1 MILVTGATGQVG
13 GAATRSLLAAGVPV
27 RALVRAPGRA
37 TGIDG
42 AELATGSFDDE
53 QSLARALSG
62 VSAVL
67 LAGRDNPH
75 YAAQMER
82 VLAAAERAGVEHV
95 VALSAIGASA
105 GSPIA
110 LMRDHAEVEARVRAG
125 TVRWTFLRPHLYMQN
140 LLRAAGTVRAEGRL
154 AAPMGDLAFP
164 FADSRDVG
172 AAAAVVLRDPDAHAG
187 VTHALTGPVA
197 QTYASIADA
206 LTRLLERPVA
216 YDAVEPEAYLADL
229 LAGGMPGWRAR
240 DLAFIASGYAPGDLV
255 TSPGLATLLGRP
267 PRSLRGFLEEHR
279 GAFLS
284 P

>member
-1 MILVTGATGQVG
+1 MILVTGATGQIG

-53 QSLARALSG
+53 QSLARAFSG

-75 YAAQMER
+75 YATQMER
-82 VLAAAERAGVEHV
+82 VIAAAERAGVEHV

-105 GSPIA
+105 ASPIA

-125 TVRWTFLRPHLYMQN
+125 TARWTLLRPHLYMQN

-154 AAPMGDLAFP
+154 AAPMGDLALP
-164 FADSRDVG
+164 FADGRDVG
-172 AAAAVVLRDPDAHAG
+172 AAAAVVLRDPEAHAG
-187 VTHALTGPVA
+187 VTHVLTGPIA

-229 LAGGMPGWRAR
+229 LAAGMPSWRAR
-240 DLAFIASGYAPGDLV
+240 DLAFIASAYAPDELV
-255 TSPGLATLLGRP
+255 ASPGLATLLGRP
-267 PRSLRGFLEEHR
+267 PRSLLGFLEEHR